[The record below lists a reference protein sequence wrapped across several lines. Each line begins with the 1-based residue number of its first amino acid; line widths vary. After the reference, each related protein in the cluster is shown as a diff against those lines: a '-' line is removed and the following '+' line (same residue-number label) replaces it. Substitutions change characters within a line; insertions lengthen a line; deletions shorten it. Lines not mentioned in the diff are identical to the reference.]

1 MLLDERKRSNE
12 QVIAGSYQ
20 IYIEEQMIPDKAIDS
35 FIISDCVSGSEFY
48 DDFEIGIFGYRAFG
62 FVEKKDVVGICEE
75 LIVGVELRVIGD
87 CENFGAG
94 VVEFDLSEIY

>member
-35 FIISDCVSGSEFY
+35 FVISDCVSGSEFY
-48 DDFEIGIFGYRAFG
+48 DDFEIGIFGYCAFG

-94 VVEFDLSEIY
+94 VI

>member
-35 FIISDCVSGSEFY
+35 FVISDCVSGSEFY
-48 DDFEIGIFGYRAFG
+48 DDFEIGIFGYCAFG

-94 VVEFDLSEIY
+94 VV